1 MDTEHT
7 AGIFP
12 EAVSDET
19 PANPQDAPT
28 EIPYAFH
35 RLSESAD
42 AVKRLLNS
50 MLDLRKE
57 LDQYLSGNKREAR
70 AVMKELQLQKGAL
83 LESLDVIRYC
93 LLEMEQDSLAAY
105 TGKLKNSISGFNLLT
120 PDYGKLKTIVEDF
133 IQNRLPIGKRV
144 STAAIGRLINQVRM
158 GYYPTDPNNLDLI
171 LKGIRFPEGVTTN
184 LLDPCCG
191 CGHALRRLADGN
203 NAFTFGVE
211 LDEARASDA
220 ETRLH
225 RVGHGSYFYS
235 KISANAF
242 HLLFL
247 NPPYLPVITPGG
259 GTARDEKRF
268 LVDSMQHLTMGGLL
282 IYIVPY
288 YRLTPDIC
296 RILCGNFQEL
306 TVYRFLEPEFSRFH
320 QVAVMGLRKKRDDG
334 SMQAQEL
341 NERVVAPENIP
352 LLSEILEEAYEIPA
366 AELQVHTFR
375 GSVFNQMEL
384 YRQLCASDS
393 YDRLLKKSALDDC
406 VKRPL
411 LPLNIGQV
419 GLIGGSGMINGLID
433 CETPHIIKG
442 RMVKQKVTRSEEN
455 YVCGKHASTD
465 IYETISNKMV
475 FNILTPDSL
484 LALT

>member
-7 AGIFP
+7 AGISP
-12 EAVSDET
+12 EAVSDGT
-19 PANPQDAPT
+19 PAQDEQA

-42 AVKRLLNS
+42 AVNKLLAS
-50 MLDLRKE
+50 MVDLRKE
-57 LDQYLSGNKREAR
+57 LEQYLSGNKREAR
-70 AVMKELQLQKGAL
+70 AAMKELQLHKNSI
-83 LESLDVIRYC
+83 LEYLDVIRYC
-93 LLEMEQDSLAAY
+93 LLEMEQAALAAY
-105 TGKLKNSISGFNLLT
+105 AGKLKNSLSGFNLLT

-144 STAAIGRLINQVRM
+144 STAAIGRLMNQVRM

-225 RVGHGSYFYS
+225 RVGHGSYFFS
-235 KISANAF
+235 EISANAF

-247 NPPYLPVITPGG
+247 NPPYLSVITPGG

-268 LVDSMQHLTMGGLL
+268 LVDCLRHLVTGGLL

-296 RILCGNFQEL
+296 RILCSNFQEL

-334 SMQAQEL
+334 FMQAQEL
-341 NERVVAPENIP
+341 NERVVTPENIP
-352 LLSEILEEAYEIPA
+352 PLSEIAEEAYEIPA
-366 AELQVHTFR
+366 AALRVQTFR
-375 GSVFNQMEL
+375 GAVFNQAEL
-384 YRQLCASDS
+384 YRQLGASDS
-393 YDRLLKKSALDDC
+393 YDRLLKKSALDDRA
-406 VKRPL
+406 KHPL

-433 CETPHIIKG
+433 CEAPHIIKG
-442 RMVKQKVTRSEEN
+442 RMVKQKTTRSEDN
-455 YVCGKHASTD
+455 FIGGKHASTD
-465 IYETISNKMV
+465 VYETTSNKMV
-475 FNILTPDSL
+475 FNILTPDGFLSL
-484 LALT
+484 T